1 MIDITVRALHRQGIR
16 TGAKVIEAAV
26 KSKQKEFA
34 TKDANGRKVAEVIV
48 VPFVMTSMGNIDKG
62 ATKLLNSL
70 SNRDPLKVKKLK
82 DLISVQHAKW
92 IAVRLRRC
100 MGFHNRSIEES
111 ARRMYLQPPKGRRHD
126 RSSQGSRGE
135 FARLSNVLCQRSGPR
150 ATREEDTRVSG
161 ATAGARRGKG
171 PVPKRLV
178 KPKLCASPLHAGE
191 SAAES
196 TPAETGWTTQRSVR
210 EELEGNGG
218 ALAALDLMQ
227 SFDDDKR
234 EPFSQIQTPFSR
246 GISRAESA
254 GGSAFSRSG
263 EQHAP

>member
-1 MIDITVRALHRQGIR
+1 MFHGVTR
-16 TGAKVIEAAV
+16 VIQLNAA
-26 KSKQKEFA
+26 
-34 TKDANGRKVAEVIV
+34 
-48 VPFVMTSMGNIDKG
+48 
-62 ATKLLNSL
+62 LLNM
-70 SNRDPLKVKKLK
+70 SNRDPFKVKKLK

-135 FARLSNVLCQRSGPR
+135 FARLSTVLCQRSGPR
-150 ATREEDTRVSG
+150 ATREEDTRVFGATAGARRGKGPAPKRLGEDTRVSG

-171 PVPKRLV
+171 PAPKRLV

-218 ALAALDLMQ
+218 ALAALDITCRVLTTINAN
-227 SFDDDKR
+227 
-234 EPFSQIQTPFSR
+234 PFRKLKPRFRVALAAPSPQVAAHFR
-246 GISRAESA
+246 GLVSSMLRDPCTDFPRDEITLRAHKTTD
-254 GGSAFSRSG
+254 
-263 EQHAP
+263 QK

>member
-1 MIDITVRALHRQGIR
+1 M
-16 TGAKVIEAAV
+16 
-26 KSKQKEFA
+26 
-34 TKDANGRKVAEVIV
+34 
-48 VPFVMTSMGNIDKG
+48 
-62 ATKLLNSL
+62 NSL

-196 TPAETGWTTQRSVR
+196 TPAESGWTQSVR
-210 EELEGNGG
+210 EELQGDDS
-218 ALAALDLMQ
+218 ALAALAVMEI
-227 SFDDDKR
+227 F
-234 EPFSQIQTPFSR
+234 
-246 GISRAESA
+246 
-254 GGSAFSRSG
+254 
-263 EQHAP
+263 